1 MKVPFID
8 LKIQYKANR
17 TEIQTAIA
25 EVCEDQAFILG
36 VRVETL
42 ERNIADYLSVSH
54 AIGVASG
61 SDALLLSLMALEVGP
76 GDEVITSPYTFFAT
90 VGAILRLGAK
100 PVFVDI
106 DPQTFNLNPVF
117 LDAALTPKVKV
128 LLPVHLFGQC
138 SDMKSIQT
146 LAHDEDLKIVE
157 DAAQAIG
164 GRYNGKKAGTLGD
177 LGCFSFYPTKNLGG
191 FGDGGM
197 VVSSD
202 SDLADQ
208 VRLLRVHGSRE
219 PYRHEILGFNS
230 RLDALQAAV
239 LIVKLKSL
247 ERWTELRRQHATLY
261 ERLFAQAGLAE
272 QVILPK
278 EQPGCYHVY
287 NQYVI
292 RLPRRD
298 ELKKYLAG
306 EGVGTEVYYPVPM
319 HLQPCLRHLGY
330 HAGDL
335 PEAERAAQESLALP
349 IYSELT
355 EDQQTYVVDKITAFY
370 KS

>member
-8 LKIQYKANR
+8 LKMQYKANR
-17 TEIQTAIA
+17 TEIQTAMA

-36 VRVETL
+36 ARVEAL
-42 ERNIADYLSVSH
+42 EKNIADHLSVSH

-61 SDALLLSLMALEVGP
+61 SDALLLSLTALGVGP

-106 DPQTFNLNPVF
+106 DPQTFNLNPAL
-117 LDAALTPKVKV
+117 LDAVLTPKVKV
-128 LLPVHLFGQC
+128 LLPVQLFGQC
-138 SDMKSIQT
+138 SDMKSIQA
-146 LAHDEDLKIVE
+146 LARDEDLKIVE

-164 GRYNGKKAGTLGD
+164 ARYNGKRAGTLGD

-197 VVSSD
+197 VVSND

-219 PYRHEILGFNS
+219 PYRHEIVGFNS
-230 RLDALQAAV
+230 RLDVLQAAV
-239 LIVKLKSL
+239 LNVKLKSL
-247 ERWTELRRQHATLY
+247 DQWTDLRRQHAVLY
-261 ERLFAQAGLAE
+261 KRLFSQAGLEE
-272 QVILPK
+272 QVMLPK
-278 EQPGCYHVY
+278 EQPGCHHVY

-319 HLQPCLRHLGY
+319 HLQPCLKHLGY

-335 PEAERAAQESLALP
+335 PEAERAAQGSLAMPL
-349 IYSELT
+349 YRDLT
-355 EDQQTYVVDKITAFY
+355 EEQQTYVVERIKAFY
-370 KS
+370 SA